1 MLTRRTDIHFSAG
14 FSTGGTAGF
23 SVAAP
28 AAFFSGGVVGS
39 GCDFLQPLN
48 VKATSVRVTS
58 TERIT
63 FLMLLSF
70 QKVF

>member
-1 MLTRRTDIHFSAG
+1 
-14 FSTGGTAGF
+14 
-23 SVAAP
+23 
-28 AAFFSGGVVGS
+28 
-39 GCDFLQPLN
+39 LQPLN